1 MTDKLKRSQ
10 KQAYEKQIKSLQALA
25 DRQSSEIKKLQDDL
39 LWKNLLADCVLDT
52 QERAEKAEAE
62 RDAAIIDLKLFA
74 GCVACRH

>member
-52 QERAEKAEAE
+52 QESTLR
-62 RDAAIIDLKLFA
+62 
-74 GCVACRH
+74 